1 MMNLDNFFQ
10 MSGNELSQILFLFAM
25 PLMVRV
31 KRRPFWTSV
40 GLVISGLG
48 CLLMAVPYWA
58 HSSADP
64 LADFAA
70 SKSKWVAH

>member
-1 MMNLDNFFQ
+1 

-48 CLLMAVPYWA
+48 CLLMAIPYWA
-58 HSSADP
+58 HTSNDP
-64 LADFAA
+64 VADFAA
-70 SKSKWVAH
+70 MNSKYASVVSTLKIF

>member
-1 MMNLDNFFQ
+1 

-40 GLVISGLG
+40 GLVVSGLG

-58 HSSADP
+58 NTSTDQI
-64 LADFAA
+64 ADFAA
-70 SKSKWVAH
+70 SKSK

>member
-1 MMNLDNFFQ
+1 

-40 GLVISGLG
+40 GLIVSGLG

-58 HSSADP
+58 HTSTDP
-64 LADFAA
+64 FADFE
-70 SKSKWVAH
+70 SLKSK